1 MALFNLFNKKP
12 KKKKAVV
19 YIDFEHWFIGLD
31 NYFHIKP
38 DILSFKNELDKN
50 YDICDIFVFA
60 DFQNPNFNEML
71 VKLREVTNSIVET
84 NNGTSFYKKDFTD
97 FIMLDYIYQ
106 KAYSD
111 NSIDCFIIFTGD
123 GHFTSVVNFLKN
135 KCSKEVGIF
144 GVSGAI
150 SQQLT
155 NSASWYKT
163 VPDIQSDKTY
173 CYNLILKNFD
183 YINHKKG
190 KRVYPT
196 FKKTVDI
203 ISEYYHIERTD
214 VENALSEMICNGYI
228 YYRTVKSENGRL
240 IKILCVNWKRCV
252 SDNLWKLSGKTRK
265 NNKLT
270 R

>member
-1 MALFNLFNKKP
+1 MNIFNIFAKKS
-12 KKKKAVV
+12 KKKSAVV
-19 YIDFEHWFIGLD
+19 YIDFEHWYIGLD

-38 DILSFKNELDKN
+38 DIMEFKKELEKN
-50 YDICDIFVFA
+50 YDISDIFVFA
-60 DFQNPNFNEML
+60 DFQNPHFNEML

-84 NNGTSFYKKDFTD
+84 NNGTTFYKKDFTD

-111 NSIDCFIIFTGD
+111 SSIDCFIIFTGD

-144 GVSGAI
+144 GVNGAV

-155 NSASWYKT
+155 NSASWYRT
-163 VPDIQSDKTY
+163 VPDVQSDKTY

-196 FKKTVDI
+196 FNKTVDI
-203 ISEYYHIERTD
+203 ISEYYHLDRKS
-214 VENALSEMICNGYI
+214 VETALSEMMKNGYV
-228 YYRTVKSENGRL
+228 YSRGVKSENGRF
-240 IKILCVNWKRCV
+240 IKILNVNWKRCV
-252 SDNLWKLSGKTRK
+252 ADGLWKSNGKAYK
-265 NNKLT
+265 HSK
-270 R
+270 